1 MKETMMIQSIGFTSQ
16 RGLRQLL
23 GALLASLSLSAVA
36 AEAMAPLP
44 VVVAES
50 EAFEVVGRLAG
61 EGLVLH
67 VDRAPDNEPVLA
79 ATLEIESGGR
89 SVTAAFRPASG
100 DYLVADAGWLQPLR
114 EPGEHPLALTLLA
127 GDDSDLLSGELIVS
141 AAPPAASAA
150 GAGRLGL
157 VLLAV
162 LLLVAII
169 VIGRRLRA
177 NSGGVA

>member
-1 MKETMMIQSIGFTSQ
+1 MIQSIGFTSQ

-23 GALLASLSLSAVA
+23 GALLASLSLFAVA
-36 AEAMAPLP
+36 AEAPVPLP

-50 EAFEVVGRLAG
+50 EAFEVVGRLAE

-67 VDRAPDNEPVLA
+67 VDRAPGNEPVLA

-114 EPGEHPLALTLLA
+114 EPGEHPLVLTLLA
-127 GDDSDLLSGELIVS
+127 GDDSDLLSGDLIVS
-141 AAPPAASAA
+141 AALPAASGA

-162 LLLVAII
+162 LLLVVII